1 MTPTWLIALSLLAAP
16 AATPPVVGGQGG
28 CPGRVT
34 VSETVMGTRGTI
46 SVCPVD
52 ATGGRVASARDAAQ
66 RGLQEIARLE
76 GLWSTWLRDSDIS
89 RLNRAAGGEAVP
101 VADETAAVLA
111 RALTASRETG
121 GIFDVTFAPLG
132 EIWRFDTP
140 PGSHQPTRLAQ
151 VPSDADVAARLAR
164 VGYAGLE
171 VDLTARTARL
181 ARPGMLVNL
190 GGIGKGAA
198 VDGAAALLRAQG
210 FTNFA
215 VQLGGD
221 LYCAGAN
228 GERAWQVGVA
238 HPRIKGDLLGV
249 VAVRD
254 AAFSTSGDYERFA
267 IIEGRRYH
275 HIMDLR
281 TGWPATASQSATVLA
296 RTAVDAEVLTKTA
309 FILGGAEG
317 LALVERAGA
326 KAVIVTA
333 AGEVLW
339 SPGLSRLAR

>member
-16 AATPPVVGGQGG
+16 AATPPVFDSADG

-34 VSETVMGTRGTI
+34 VIETVMGTRGTI
-46 SVCPVD
+46 SICPLD
-52 ATGGRVASARDAAQ
+52 ATEARAASARDAAQ
-66 RGLQEIARLE
+66 RGLREIARLE

-89 RLNRAAGGEAVP
+89 RLNRAAGGRAVL
-101 VADETAAVLA
+101 VAEETAAVLA
-111 RALTASRETG
+111 QSLRASRETR
-121 GIFDVTFAPLG
+121 GIFDVTFAPLA

-151 VPSDADVAARLAR
+151 VPSDADIAARLAR
-164 VGYAGLE
+164 IGYEGLE
-171 VDLTARTARL
+171 VDVAARTARL

-198 VDGAAALLRAQG
+198 VDRVVAMLRGQG
-210 FTNFA
+210 FGNFA

-221 LYCAGAN
+221 LYCAGEN
-228 GERAWQVGVA
+228 GERPWQVGVA
-238 HPRIKGDLLGV
+238 HPRLKGALLGV

-267 IIEGRRYH
+267 VIGGRRYH

-281 TGWPATASQSATVLA
+281 TGWPATASQSATALA

-309 FILGGAEG
+309 FIVGGAEG
-317 LALVERAGA
+317 LALVEGAGA
-326 KAVIVTA
+326 RAVLVTA
-333 AGEVLW
+333 GGEVLW
-339 SPGLSRLAR
+339 SQGLPRLAQ